1 MKKQEKQ
8 DALEME
14 QQLLRDAKITN
25 NQRNQDKSNFE
36 SQFNKKV

>member
-1 MKKQEKQ
+1 MKKQEKK

-14 QQLLRDAKITN
+14 QQLLRDTKISN
-25 NQRNQDKSNFE
+25 IQRNQDKSNFE